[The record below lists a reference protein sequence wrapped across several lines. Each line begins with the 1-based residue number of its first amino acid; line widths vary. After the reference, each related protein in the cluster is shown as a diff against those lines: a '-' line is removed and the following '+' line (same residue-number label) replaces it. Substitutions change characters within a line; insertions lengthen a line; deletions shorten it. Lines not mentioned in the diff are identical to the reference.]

1 MTFKSLCLQ
10 LLPVFQTCLMHLMS
24 SCVQHYTWYLLQL
37 LFVLCLAVLGLCCR
51 AGFSAAA
58 ESWAACWLWS
68 TLSWRL
74 LLLQSTDSRARG
86 HWALGH
92 RLSSCRDT
100 GSVAPW
106 RMGSSWIR
114 DQTRASCLGRWTP
127 YHWATRE
134 ALRPMSSSVQHRTP
148 TDWLAFFPYVRRVS
162 GASHAS
168 GPLRDCLFFT
178 WPSALELAS
187 PSYPATSPY
196 LSFSKPLTK
205 CVNWYVYF
213 LVHCQFLLPEC
224 LWRLCL
230 VPCISSVPKS
240 EHNSKSTFN
249 IYLIPESVIVRNLV

>member
-1 MTFKSLCLQ
+1 MTFKSLCLPTPACLSNLSHASDV
-10 LLPVFQTCLMHLMS
+10 LLCPALHLVPFTAFACFIPGGAGS
-24 SCVQHYTWYLLQL
+24 VAVQ
-37 LFVLCLAVLGLCCR
+37 G
-51 AGFSAAA
+51 
-58 ESWAACWLWS
+58 
-68 TLSWRL
+68 TLSWPL

-100 GSVAPW
+100 GSVAPR
-106 RMGSSWIR
+106 RMGSSRIR
-114 DQTRASCLGRWTP
+114 DQSRASCLGRWTP

-148 TDWLAFFPYVRRVS
+148 TNWLAFFPYMRRVS

-168 GPLRDCLFFT
+168 GPLRDCLFFMRSRCSGLR
-178 WPSALELAS
+178 PSALQLAS

-196 LSFSKPLTK
+196 LSFSEPLTRS
-205 CVNWYVYF
+205 VNWYVYF

-240 EHNSKSTFN
+240 EHNSESTFN
-249 IYLIPESVIVRNLV
+249 IYLIPEWVIVRNLV